1 MRRATV
7 TIPDHLES
15 ELEHY
20 LDSQDPAPSL
30 AAILQTAL
38 ARFLR
43 EQKLEARGYEPP
55 KGPLRVTPAPARN
68 GPSDVAAEHDRY
80 LADAASE
87 ANHEP
92 ATVAEP

>member
-7 TIPDHLES
+7 TIPDDLEAA
-15 ELEHY
+15 LEHY

-30 AAILQTAL
+30 TAILQTAL

-55 KGPLRVTPAPARN
+55 KGPLRITPAPAGK

-80 LADAASE
+80 LADVAAEE
-87 ANHEP
+87 AHEP
-92 ATVAEP
+92 EAMVGP

>member
-30 AAILQTAL
+30 AEILQTAL

-43 EQKLEARGYEPP
+43 EQQLQARGYEPP
-55 KGPLRVTPAPARN
+55 KGPLRITPAPAGK
-68 GPSDVAAEHDRY
+68 GPSDVAAEHDHY
-80 LADAASE
+80 LADAALEE
-87 ANHEP
+87 AHEP
-92 ATVAEP
+92 AAAVEP